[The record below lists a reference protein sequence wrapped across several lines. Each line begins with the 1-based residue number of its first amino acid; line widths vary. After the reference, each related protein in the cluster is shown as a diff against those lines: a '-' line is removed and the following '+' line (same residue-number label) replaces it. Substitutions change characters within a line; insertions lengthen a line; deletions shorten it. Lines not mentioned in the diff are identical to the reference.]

1 MNTLA
6 KLQHKHLTMCRSTQ
20 SSSLPFLCTF
30 VAAPPLILSLPLF
43 EQREEIGEKSSSLH
57 LTTTKAS
64 TGLFFSAPLLSI
76 SAGERGKEEEGG
88 ASNFFHRLQ
97 GRGGEGGRSEEGLA
111 WKQDTRQRREKTA
124 LVLVTAAASFLFPLL
139 RTVCRPSERQLSQ
152 VNPGSLTYVGVRA
165 GAAERRRNRSL
176 HPLPCM
182 QHRYGVL
189 HTREEG

>member
-97 GRGGEGGRSEEGLA
+97 GGKGEKEGA
-111 WKQDTRQRREKTA
+111 RRKD
-124 LVLVTAAASFLFPLL
+124 L
-139 RTVCRPSERQLSQ
+139 
-152 VNPGSLTYVGVRA
+152 PGSRTLGKGGKKR
-165 GAAERRRNRSL
+165 L
-176 HPLPCM
+176 LF
-182 QHRYGVL
+182 L
-189 HTREEG
+189 